1 MSTTHRDT
9 AEIVTGDIDRAP
21 ACEAALRSVVEYLC
35 SEACLPRLP
44 GTRGGLAARR
54 FVEDAFADLGLVP
67 AGEEGYLQPI
77 PAIGGA
83 NVVGMVPGLP
93 PERSIVFGAHFDACV
108 IDGGVNPGA
117 SDNAASVAVML
128 EVAKAVIAEP
138 RLQRSV
144 VFIGF
149 DGEEPPYFQTP
160 MMGSRHFV
168 ANPTI
173 DLDGVDLMI
182 CLDMV
187 GHAIGHGQPPEV
199 ADTMIVFG
207 AEKTPQVSA
216 ALAAVP
222 VVEGMH
228 VRRLDIDIIDQ
239 MSDYSGFQDAGIPFL
254 FYNTLR
260 NEHYHRP
267 TDTPDT
273 LDYSKMAALVTH
285 LVALIEQVS
294 KAPPEP
300 FIYDAV
306 ARHEAATLH
315 TLRALFPTLPAVSRI
330 TARAPKLLDDLA
342 ARAAAGLTESEWQLV
357 RRISLAIE
365 DGLQRVGPEEGH
377 GDRHG

>member
-1 MSTTHRDT
+1 MIGHHSGSTT
-9 AEIVTGDIDRAP
+9 
-21 ACEAALRSVVEYLC
+21 LRSIVEYLC

-54 FVEDAFADLGLVP
+54 FVEDAFAHLGLVP
-67 AGEEGYLQPI
+67 AGEDGYLQPI
-77 PAIGGA
+77 PAIAGA
-83 NVVGMVPGLP
+83 NVIGMVPGVS
-93 PERSIVFGAHFDACV
+93 PERSLIVGAHFDACA
-108 IDGGVNPGA
+108 IDGGTNPGA
-117 SDNAASVAVML
+117 NDNAASVAVML
-128 EVAKAVIAEP
+128 EVAKAVINGP
-138 RLQRSV
+138 QPQRSV

-149 DGEEPPYFQTP
+149 DAEEPPYFQTP

-173 DLDGVDLMI
+173 DLDGVDLMM

-187 GHAIGHGQPPEV
+187 GHAIGYGQPPEV

-207 AEKTPQVSA
+207 AEKTPQVCA
-216 ALAAVP
+216 ALEQVP
-222 VVEGMH
+222 EIEGIG

-239 MSDYSGFQDAGIPFL
+239 VSDYSGFQDAGIPFL

-315 TLRALFPTLPAVSRI
+315 TLRALFPTMPDASRI
-330 TARAPKLLDDLA
+330 TARAPTLLDDMA
-342 ARAAAGLTESEWQLV
+342 ARAAEGLTETEWRLV
-357 RRISLAIE
+357 RRIAIAIE